1 MSQCMTANGQTA
13 TQAGVKNLS
22 VLGGAMIIAGT
33 TIGAGMFSLPSVS
46 AGMWFFYSLF
56 VLFGTWLCMC
66 HSGLMILE
74 ANLNY
79 PAGTSFDNIAKDCL
93 ARPVRLLNS
102 LSVAFVLYILTYAY
116 ISGGGSIVAHTVK
129 AAVGIDVPMKLGGFL
144 FALVLAFVVWLSTR
158 AVDRI
163 STIMLGGMILTFFS
177 SVSGLMFNVQPA
189 VLFDT
194 GDTSAPYS
202 PFILATLPYF
212 LTSFGY
218 HGNVPGL
225 VKYYNKDPKAV
236 AKTIIYGS
244 FLGLIL
250 YVCWQLSVLGN
261 IPREEFLD
269 IVAKGGNMGIL
280 VGALSK
286 VTGSTNLDYLL
297 QVFSHLAVATSF
309 LGVTLGLFD
318 CIADTLGFDDSRLGR
333 TKTAIVT
340 FVPPA
345 IGGLFY
351 PDGFIMAIGFA
362 GLAATVF
369 AVIVP
374 AMMALATRR
383 KFGNT
388 TYRAPGGNVMLY
400 VTIAYG
406 ITVAICHVL
415 TMFDMLPVYG
425 K

>member
-1 MSQCMTANGQTA
+1 
-13 TQAGVKNLS
+13 
-22 VLGGAMIIAGT
+22 
-33 TIGAGMFSLPSVS
+33 
-46 AGMWFFYSLF
+46 
-56 VLFGTWLCMC
+56 
-66 HSGLMILE
+66 
-74 ANLNY
+74 
-79 PAGTSFDNIAKDCL
+79 
-93 ARPVRLLNS
+93 
-102 LSVAFVLYILTYAY
+102 
-116 ISGGGSIVAHTVK
+116 
-129 AAVGIDVPMKLGGFL
+129 
-144 FALVLAFVVWLSTR
+144 
-158 AVDRI
+158 
-163 STIMLGGMILTFFS
+163 
-177 SVSGLMFNVQPA
+177 
-189 VLFDT
+189 
-194 GDTSAPYS
+194 
-202 PFILATLPYF
+202 
-212 LTSFGY
+212 
-218 HGNVPGL
+218 
-225 VKYYNKDPKAV
+225 
-236 AKTIIYGS
+236 
-244 FLGLIL
+244 
-250 YVCWQLSVLGN
+250 
-261 IPREEFLD
+261 
-269 IVAKGGNMGIL
+269 MGIL